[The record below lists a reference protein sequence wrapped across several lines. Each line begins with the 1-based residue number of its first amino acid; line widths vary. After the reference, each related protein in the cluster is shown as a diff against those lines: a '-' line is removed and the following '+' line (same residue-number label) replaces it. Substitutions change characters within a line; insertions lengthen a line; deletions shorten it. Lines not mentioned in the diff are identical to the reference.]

1 MALVTL
7 NMFLFLQP
15 GLCEPSWSDQEVW
28 AHVLQAVLP
37 QQRQGHWLH
46 QGIHGCAVVIIV
58 INLPWISRTLV
69 LGDSIAVFVSI

>member
-7 NMFLFLQP
+7 NMVVFLQP
-15 GLCEPSWSDQEVW
+15 GLCESSWSDQEVR

-46 QGIHGCAVVIIV
+46 QGIHDCAVE
-58 INLPWISRTLV
+58 LL
-69 LGDSIAVFVSI
+69 LGLICPGSVEILY

>member
-46 QGIHGCAVVIIV
+46 QGIHGCAVESLLRLIWPGSVEI
-58 INLPWISRTLV
+58 
-69 LGDSIAVFVSI
+69 